1 MRKIILVCIACFIF
15 GAGYTQKKRI
25 ILDADTANE
34 VDDLFAIVRVAIDP
48 NVEII
53 ALNGTQWQS
62 AHWTSVE
69 SMEDSHRLNQ
79 KLLGYLGLER
89 KIKTLRGG
97 KTRMYDWGDLAQH
110 SAATYEIIKQ
120 AKAQEN
126 GKLSIIA
133 LGALTNVA
141 SAIFI
146 DPSIQDKIELYW
158 LGTSYDF
165 ETGKMGK
172 VDFNCMMDQ
181 RALDVMLNSSVEM
194 HVIPVSLASSFNFD
208 YDATKL
214 AMPMDHQVCWYL
226 MHHWDQH
233 LDAGRKTRT
242 LWDLA
247 LIEAYIH
254 PELATEQKV
263 KTSIDSGNREIWYYK
278 TINVEGMK
286 SDYFETLNNYL
297 NP

>member
-1 MRKIILVCIACFIF
+1 MKKITLTILACFIL
-15 GAGYTQKKRI
+15 GAGFSQKKKI

-34 VDDLFAIVRVAIDP
+34 VDDLFAIVRAAIDP
-48 NVEII
+48 SIEIT
-53 ALNGTQWQS
+53 ALNGTQWQA

-89 KIKTLRGG
+89 KIKTFRGG
-97 KTRMYDWGDLAQH
+97 NNRMYDWGDLAQH
-110 SAATYEIIKQ
+110 SAASYEIIKQ
-120 AKAQEN
+120 AKDQEN
-126 GKLSIIA
+126 GKLTIIA
-133 LGALTNVA
+133 IGALTNVA
-141 SAIFI
+141 SAVFI
-146 DPSIQDKIELYW
+146 DPSIIDKIELYW

-181 RALDVMLNSSVEM
+181 RALDLLLNSKVEM
-194 HVIPVSLASSFNFD
+194 HIIPVSLASSFNFD
-208 YDATKL
+208 YNETKL
-214 AMPMDHQVCWYL
+214 SIPMEHQACWYL

-247 LIEAYIH
+247 LIAAFIK
-254 PELATEQKV
+254 PELATQQKV
-263 KTSIDSGNREIWYYK
+263 KTSIDSGNREIWYYR
-278 TINVEGMK
+278 TIDVAGMK
-286 SDYFETLNNYL
+286 EDFFSAVNKYL
-297 NP
+297 GK